1 MPVKSPNQQ
10 SKHWMNLKALSS
22 TREITHWP
30 YPFLLQCR
38 TPETVLLHFCQLS
51 DVSILLTLLTYYLL
65 VLYIITSIKAGIKVI
80 YRQTERE
87 DSKTRQLYVY
97 LPKAERYNTTDRH
110 KCINKIR
117 QIDGYTN
124 HVSSDW
130 CLRRCNTQSTAENAD
145 HVSQPRSMPQQ
156 HSTTTV
162 QH

>member
-1 MPVKSPNQQ
+1 
-10 SKHWMNLKALSS
+10 MNLKALSS

-51 DVSILLTLLTYYLL
+51 DVSILLTLLTYYSL

-80 YRQTERE
+80 ERQTETE
-87 DSKTRQLYVY
+87 DSKTRQLYAYVY

-117 QIDGYTN
+117 QIDG
-124 HVSSDW
+124 
-130 CLRRCNTQSTAENAD
+130 
-145 HVSQPRSMPQQ
+145 
-156 HSTTTV
+156 
-162 QH
+162 

>member
-1 MPVKSPNQQ
+1 
-10 SKHWMNLKALSS
+10 MNLKALSP

-30 YPFLLQCR
+30 YSFLLQCR
-38 TPETVLLHFCQLS
+38 TPETVLLYFCQLS

-65 VLYIITSIKAGIKVI
+65 VLYIITSIKAGIKD
-80 YRQTERE
+80 RQKQKEKTVRQ
-87 DSKTRQLYVY
+87 DSYVY
-97 LPKAERYNTTDRH
+97 MPKAERYNTTNRH

-145 HVSQPRSMPQQ
+145 HVSEPRSMPQQ

-162 QH
+162 